1 VNLIIV
7 AASMGV
13 ALPWTL
19 AVYSTGGAAARS
31 LPPGDGLLRAAAV
44 AMLVSALGAG
54 LVRYALSGLGQRLA
68 AERRHRAERRLGR
81 ALVVASV
88 VSVGIASVLAA
99 PWISR
104 QYRSFTALHFN
115 QGASVRFIDAS
126 GFRYDLWRVAVRE
139 FRSHPIGGLGAGN
152 YDVEYYRLRDNP
164 EYLLQPHSLELQMAA
179 ELGVGGVLAL
189 LLFCGAIVA
198 SGFARRGTLA
208 SEDRLIKLAALGMFA
223 AWLAH
228 TSVDWLYDIPG
239 LTGMAIVAAALL
251 VVPAAQ
257 RAGHSGLG
265 RRRRAAFVLGLG
277 VLALVAASVGR
288 QYAASRY
295 AQAGA
300 SEAARSPRR
309 AIGTLRQAARLDP
322 YSLSTLY
329 ALAAAYARLNDYP
342 RARAA
347 LLLSQRREPHNYV
360 PPALLGDLA
369 MRRGDYRL
377 ATAEYRSALVLNPR
391 DPLLRQAEFDARPA
405 AR

>member
-1 VNLIIV
+1 
-7 AASMGV
+7 
-13 ALPWTL
+13 
-19 AVYSTGGAAARS
+19 
-31 LPPGDGLLRAAAV
+31 
-44 AMLVSALGAG
+44 
-54 LVRYALSGLGQRLA
+54 
-68 AERRHRAERRLGR
+68 
-81 ALVVASV
+81 
-88 VSVGIASVLAA
+88 
-99 PWISR
+99 
-104 QYRSFTALHFN
+104 
-115 QGASVRFIDAS
+115 VRFTDAS

-189 LLFCGAIVA
+189 LLFCGAIVSSA
-198 SGFARRGTLA
+198 FARRGTLA

-257 RAGHSGLG
+257 RAGHSRLG
-265 RRRRAAFVLGLG
+265 RGRRAAFVLGLG

-300 SEAARSPRR
+300 SEAALSPRR